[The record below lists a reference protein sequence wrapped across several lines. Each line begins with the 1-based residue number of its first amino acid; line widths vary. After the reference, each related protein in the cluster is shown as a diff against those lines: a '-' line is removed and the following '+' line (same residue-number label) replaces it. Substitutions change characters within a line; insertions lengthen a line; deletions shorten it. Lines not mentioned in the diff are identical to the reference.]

1 MEHFLDTVETI
12 PEGFGFPAL
21 GITHLCW
28 LAALG
33 AFIVGS
39 VMAYQGLDMARRQKM
54 RRLYA
59 LLLLA
64 NELFKMVCLTIGGN
78 YLVKYLP
85 LHLCSLNAL
94 ALPIAVFTKNKIL
107 NNTLLLWC
115 FGALFALVLNNSV
128 AEAELFSDVFIFY
141 YFPHV
146 LELAIPILM
155 FALGLA
161 KKDVRCIFSTLG
173 ITFLLYTVIHFIN
186 LWVNAYA
193 VKNNIVDWAG
203 NVIKV
208 NYMFSLRPE
217 NPLLDLFY
225 KIIPHP
231 YWYMYL
237 SAILMVIVLG
247 LVYLKDIIT
256 LIKKTVK

>member
-1 MEHFLDTVETI
+1 MI
-12 PEGFGFPAL
+12 WGFFSLAHIASLLVGVAIVFSLYFILRNKSDFIQTAVL
-21 GITHLCW
+21 GVLSFAGI
-28 LAALG
+28 AAII
-33 AFIVGS
+33 FN
-39 VMAYQGLDMARRQKM
+39 
-54 RRLYA
+54 
-59 LLLLA
+59 LLKWNSPL
-64 NELFKMVCLTIGGN
+64 E
-78 YLVKYLP
+78 YLP
-85 LHLCSLNAL
+85 LHLCSLNAI

-155 FALGLA
+155 FALGLV

-186 LWVNAYA
+186 LWVNDYA

-208 NYMFSLRPE
+208 NYMFSLSPE

-225 KIIPHP
+225 KIIPLP

-237 SAILMVIVLG
+237 AVIPMVICLG
-247 LVYLKDIIT
+247 LVYLKDVIA
-256 LIKKTVK
+256 LIKKRLNNC

>member
-1 MEHFLDTVETI
+1 MI
-12 PEGFGFPAL
+12 WGFFSIAHVVSL
-21 GITHLCW
+21 
-28 LAALG
+28 
-33 AFIVGS
+33 IVGVAIVFS
-39 VMAYQGLDMARRQKM
+39 
-54 RRLYA
+54 LYFILRNKSDFIQTA
-59 LLLLA
+59 VLGVLSFAGIAAIIFNLLKWNSPL
-64 NELFKMVCLTIGGN
+64 E
-78 YLVKYLP
+78 YLP
-85 LHLCSLNAL
+85 LHLCSLNAI

-146 LELAIPILM
+146 LELAIPILT
-155 FALGLA
+155 FALGRV

-173 ITFLLYTVIHFIN
+173 ITFFLYTVIHFIN
-186 LWVNAYA
+186 LLVNDYA
-193 VKNNIVDWAG
+193 AKNNIVDWAG

-208 NYMFSLRPE
+208 NYMFSLSPE

-225 KIIPHP
+225 KIIPLP

-237 SAILMVIVLG
+237 AVIPMVICLG
-247 LVYLKDIIT
+247 LVYLKDVIA
-256 LIKKTVK
+256 LIKKRLNNC

>member
-1 MEHFLDTVETI
+1 MIWGFFSIAHIVSLIFGAATVTGLYLFLKNKSARI
-12 PEGFGFPAL
+12 QIAML
-21 GITHLCW
+21 GILSFAGI
-28 LAALG
+28 AAIIFNL
-33 AFIVGS
+33 IKWNS
-39 VMAYQGLDMARRQKM
+39 PL
-54 RRLYA
+54 
-59 LLLLA
+59 
-64 NELFKMVCLTIGGN
+64 E
-78 YLVKYLP
+78 YLP

-128 AEAELFSDVFIFY
+128 AEADLFGDVFIFY

-146 LELAIPILM
+146 LELGIPIIM
-155 FALGLA
+155 FALGLV

-173 ITFLLYTVIHFIN
+173 ITFFLYTVIHFIN

-203 NVIKV
+203 NVISV
-208 NYMFSLRPE
+208 NYMFSLSPE

-237 SAILMVIVLG
+237 AAIPMVTVLG
-247 LVYLKDIIT
+247 IVYIRDILA
-256 LIKKTVK
+256 LIKKRYSK